1 MLKSISEP
9 EVEGNKKELV
19 KIFKNNGL
27 SITLKTNLNTADFL
41 NIHVDLI
48 NEIYQTHKK
57 ANDEH
62 LYINIKFNQPPSIP
76 QQLPKSISKRIS
88 KISSNEHVFKQSIQ
102 INSTSWKWANIT
114 SPKNIPQH
122 KIKVEISNKGNKGK
136 GRQYGP
142 ITIFS
147 QINEKFQASKHLK
160 MSFCFQFNFFIYRNY
175 KSW

>member
-88 KISSNEHVFKQSIQ
+88 KIASNEHVFKQSIQ
-102 INSTSWKWANIT
+102 INSTS
-114 SPKNIPQH
+114 
-122 KIKVEISNKGNKGK
+122 
-136 GRQYGP
+136 
-142 ITIFS
+142 
-147 QINEKFQASKHLK
+147 
-160 MSFCFQFNFFIYRNY
+160 
-175 KSW
+175 

>member
-27 SITLKTNLNTADFL
+27 SIPLKTNLNTADFL

-102 INSTSWKWANIT
+102 INSTS
-114 SPKNIPQH
+114 
-122 KIKVEISNKGNKGK
+122 
-136 GRQYGP
+136 
-142 ITIFS
+142 
-147 QINEKFQASKHLK
+147 
-160 MSFCFQFNFFIYRNY
+160 
-175 KSW
+175 